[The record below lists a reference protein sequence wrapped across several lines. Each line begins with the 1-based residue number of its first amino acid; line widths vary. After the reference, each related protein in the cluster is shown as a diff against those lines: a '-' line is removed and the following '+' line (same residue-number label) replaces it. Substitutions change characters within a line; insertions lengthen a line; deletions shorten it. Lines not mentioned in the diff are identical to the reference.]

1 MNYEE
6 LTRRTHSGPG
16 TFISSLPTLVHLIL
30 EVDRDF
36 IVTGRDHHHHPRSTE
51 GWRVQITPRDP
62 GSHCWG
68 EMKLAFQPRLSLLLP
83 AGWTSCSLQ
92 RVLPGAPQS
101 QLAPAGTLSQTP
113 RKVPERSFCANSTAC
128 GFSSHLY
135 FIVEGVQ
142 RGRLTCRVAGWDPG
156 PSSLGPAHGGGDS
169 APGLRGAS
177 SCSLRGACVFVSA
190 DVLGPSP
197 CSVQLHLR

>member
-1 MNYEE
+1 MESPNNSQGPRVALLGRDEARISTQAVLA
-6 LTRRTHSGPG
+6 LTRR
-16 TFISSLPTLVHLIL
+16 
-30 EVDRDF
+30 
-36 IVTGRDHHHHPRSTE
+36 
-51 GWRVQITPRDP
+51 
-62 GSHCWG
+62 
-68 EMKLAFQPRLSLLLP
+68 
-83 AGWTSCSLQ
+83 TSCSLQ

-135 FIVEGVQ
+135 FTVEGVQ

-190 DVLGPSP
+190 DLLGPSP